1 MNWLDALLDRGN
13 EARRQAE
20 PRAVTP
26 RPLQIQAAPEPSQRV
41 LKTVWFQVRPR
52 RNGDMGAAEPGFYF
66 IANGVLTMCSEDG
79 KPTGKVHRL
88 EPGEDPRPIAGR
100 FAREAW
106 LKVAGRSDFN
116 RRLEYSHACWR

>member
-26 RPLQIQAAPEPSQRV
+26 RPLQLHAAPEPSQRV

-52 RNGDMGAAEPGFYF
+52 RNGDMGAAEPGCYF
-66 IANGVLTMCSEDG
+66 VANGVLTMCSDDG

-88 EPGEDPRPIAGR
+88 GPDDDPGAIARR

-106 LKVAGRSDFN
+106 QNRSGHSDFN
-116 RRLEYSHACWR
+116 RPLSYDPLGTA